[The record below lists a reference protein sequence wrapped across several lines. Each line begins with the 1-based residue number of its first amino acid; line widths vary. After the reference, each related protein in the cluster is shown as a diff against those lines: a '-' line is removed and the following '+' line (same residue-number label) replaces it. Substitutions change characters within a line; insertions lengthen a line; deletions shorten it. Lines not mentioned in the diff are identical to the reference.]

1 MPSPLNL
8 RARLRALFG
17 RDSLAQKITSD
28 EQALEFFS
36 DELTKACH
44 LLAGGREECKKI
56 FKWMKDNPEI
66 DEVFANTKK
75 RSELSFLI
83 QEMAFARIIRR
94 YEKELGLE
102 PRVLGNQEIQHILD
116 HGRHI
121 RAIRK
126 EAGGE
131 EIHYAYTM
139 GNSTRDLIVPEL
151 ICFFPGAKTCSY
163 VLDQVSN
170 LLIDGSISTPA
181 SGEVIEINGVL
192 GTRRQIPVRLRLLD
206 GDMRDYAK
214 ENWATGIPKPDK
226 YPLLLVDVPDVQ
238 GYYPCEEECL
248 GQIKDGY
255 PSELLTSEVTRI
267 QCLDPLETDLPLTP
281 DSSSICL
288 RYLRDILSH
297 GTSDDSGDEMTD
309 GTWVTLTNMEDWLSP
324 ESWDETDE
332 QIIKDN
338 WRLLTQCS
346 YAKGARE
353 WVLERLDPGNSS
365 EDISEE
371 WSLPCA
377 DSSDP
382 DYEPL
387 FQSQEDLLEQIQW
400 NLITVA
406 ADKTLDAVTDREK
419 LDQMLQ
425 WAKQYDERAAEA

>member
-83 QEMAFARIIRR
+83 QEMAFSRIIRR

>member
-17 RDSLAQKITSD
+17 RDAVPKAYSE
-28 EQALEFFS
+28 EQYIQAFS
-36 DELTKACH
+36 GELTKAMH

-56 FKWMKDNPEI
+56 YKWMKDNPEI
-66 DEVFANTKK
+66 DEVFAKTKK

-83 QEMAFARIIRR
+83 QETAFAHIIRR
-94 YEKELGLE
+94 YEKEVGLE
-102 PRVLGNQEIQHILD
+102 PRVLGNQEIQYILD

-126 EAGGE
+126 EAGGD

-151 ICFFPGAKTCSY
+151 ICFFPGAKTCNY
-163 VLDQVSN
+163 VLNQVSN
-170 LLIDGSISTPA
+170 LLIDSTISTPA
-181 SGEVIEINGVL
+181 PGEVIEINGVL
-192 GTRRQIPVRLRLLD
+192 GTKRQIPVRIRLLD
-206 GDMRDYAK
+206 GDIRDYAK
-214 ENWATGIPKPDK
+214 GNWATGIPKPNK

-238 GYYPCEEECL
+238 GYYPCEESCL
-248 GQIKDGY
+248 GKVKDGY
-255 PSELLTSEVTRI
+255 PSELLSLEVTRI
-267 QCLDPLETDLPLTP
+267 QNLDPLESDLPLTP

-297 GTSDDSGDEMTD
+297 GTSDDSDDEMTD
-309 GTWVTLTNMEDWLSP
+309 GTWVTLTNMEDWLNP

-346 YAKGARE
+346 YVKGAKE

-371 WSLPCA
+371 WSLPCG

-387 FQSQEDLLEQIQW
+387 FQSQEELLEQIQW

-406 ADKTLDAVTDREK
+406 ADKTLDAVSNREK

-425 WAKQYDERAAEA
+425 WVNQYDERTSAE